1 MKISLIVAMSS
12 NRVIGNDNALPWHI
26 PEDLK
31 WFKANT
37 LGHPVIMGRKTFDS
51 IGKALP
57 KRTNIV
63 LSRDARSKISG
74 VQFTDSLDQALRIA
88 EDSLSDAS
96 SPEAEV
102 FIIGGAEIYAL
113 AWSRADR
120 IYLTLIDAK
129 VSGDAFFPEVSWDRF
144 KEVFRSERKEPLP
157 FAFLIYERAQDIDI
171 ARGGT

>member
-12 NRVIGNDNALPWHI
+12 NRVIGKDNALPWHI

-102 FIIGGAEIYAL
+102 FIIGAPRSTPWPGAG
-113 AWSRADR
+113 
-120 IYLTLIDAK
+120 LTE
-129 VSGDAFFPEVSWDRF
+129 F
-144 KEVFRSERKEPLP
+144 
-157 FAFLIYERAQDIDI
+157 
-171 ARGGT
+171 T